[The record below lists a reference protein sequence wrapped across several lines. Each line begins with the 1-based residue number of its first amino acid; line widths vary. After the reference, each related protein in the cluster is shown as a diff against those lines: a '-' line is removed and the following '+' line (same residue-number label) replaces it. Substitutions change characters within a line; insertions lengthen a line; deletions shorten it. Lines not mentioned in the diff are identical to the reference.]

1 MLPKFLSILIL
12 LSASFL
18 HGQDSHLSIN
28 PPLTDTLT
36 VRFLYGSKPK
46 PEHKREQKRWFGG
59 MLGGHVGIQYDSTRF
74 LSFFYEGR
82 VHIFQRKN
90 RKNGRYDLQSKEEFN
105 YIMDKDVDS
114 VKTLV
119 IHIPVTKKQKE
130 KFYSI
135 CQSYIENTPYD
146 YAFFGVRC
154 GSSTYDVL
162 SQVGVIKR
170 YSYFRMWSKIFYPK
184 KLRFRLK
191 REAKKNGWRMEK
203 KKGTYKRI
211 WERDAE

>member
-1 MLPKFLSILIL
+1 MRLLFAFLFIL
-12 LSASFL
+12 STNAYA
-18 HGQDSHLSIN
+18 QVEE
-28 PPLTDTLT
+28 PLTDTLT

-90 RKNGRYDLQSKEEFN
+90 KKSGRYDLQSHEEFN

-114 VKTLV
+114 VKTL
-119 IHIPVTKKQKE
+119 IIYIPITKNQKE
-130 KFYSI
+130 KFLSV
-135 CQSYIENTPYD
+135 CESYIANTPYD

-162 SQVGVIKR
+162 SQVGVVKQ
-170 YSYFRMWSKIFYPK
+170 YSYFKMWTKIFYPK
-184 KLRFRLK
+184 KLRYRLK
-191 REAKKNGWRMEK
+191 RDAKKNGWKMEK
-203 KKGTYKRI
+203 IKGTHKRI
-211 WERDAE
+211 WERDDN